1 MVVKLVISMDHV
13 PVHGLQTAE
22 LTSQPAVWNAGYNWT
37 ACFSACAATL
47 SFIVVRISLLFLLM
61 LGVWSSV
68 LLDDCVFAEVQMS
81 TTNQLN
87 IEGCIPVLILYE
99 CYEAVHLTM
108 QFRLPN
114 LRWQSIWGECGITSF
129 SKEMNWKI
137 QYSFNMFVLYKQ
149 V

>member
-1 MVVKLVISMDHV
+1 MECRTLLNCMFFS
-13 PVHGLQTAE
+13 LC
-22 LTSQPAVWNAGYNWT
+22 YNSIFHW
-37 ACFSACAATL
+37 
-47 SFIVVRISLLFLLM
+47 VVRVSLLFLLM

-81 TTNQLN
+81 TTNQLS
-87 IEGCIPVLILYE
+87 IEGCITVLILYE
-99 CYEAVHLTM
+99 CYEAVHSTM